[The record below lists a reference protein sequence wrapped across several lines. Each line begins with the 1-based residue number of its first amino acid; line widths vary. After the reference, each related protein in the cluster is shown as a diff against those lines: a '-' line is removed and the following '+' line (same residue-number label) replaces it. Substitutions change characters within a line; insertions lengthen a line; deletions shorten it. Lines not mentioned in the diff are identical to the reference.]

1 MRARHFVVY
10 EGDDLMAFSSE
21 EEQLRKFRNDEIAQ
35 HYFEVLRTLI
45 SKKSIF
51 AQNIG
56 LYDVAAYLGEI
67 FSGVGAEVTITRPI
81 RHHLS
86 WQNSRVQ
93 IQMRKQLFS
102 INTMIRFLR
111 IMISH
116 GQMNL
121 SV

>member
-1 MRARHFVVY
+1 MRARRFVVY

-56 LYDVAAYLGEI
+56 LYDVAAYLVR
-67 FSGVGAEVTITRPI
+67 FSLVLAQR
-81 RHHLS
+81 
-86 WQNSRVQ
+86 
-93 IQMRKQLFS
+93 
-102 INTMIRFLR
+102 
-111 IMISH
+111 
-116 GQMNL
+116 
-121 SV
+121 

>member
-51 AQNIG
+51 AQI
-56 LYDVAAYLGEI
+56 LVSMTWLLTLVR
-67 FSGVGAEVTITRPI
+67 FSLV
-81 RHHLS
+81 L
-86 WQNSRVQ
+86 VQ
-93 IQMRKQLFS
+93 R
-102 INTMIRFLR
+102 
-111 IMISH
+111 
-116 GQMNL
+116 
-121 SV
+121 

>member
-1 MRARHFVVY
+1 
-10 EGDDLMAFSSE
+10 MAFSSE

-67 FSGVGAEVTITRPI
+67 FSGVGAEG
-81 RHHLS
+81 
-86 WQNSRVQ
+86 
-93 IQMRKQLFS
+93 
-102 INTMIRFLR
+102 
-111 IMISH
+111 IMISKIQKTFSRNNSFNPRPVSPSSSR
-116 GQMNL
+116 GAIGTFAKTKAFPIGMTAQIIANIFQL
-121 SV
+121 SIPAA

>member
-51 AQNIG
+51 AQNIVSMTW
-56 LYDVAAYLGEI
+56 LLTLVR
-67 FSGVGAEVTITRPI
+67 FSLV
-81 RHHLS
+81 L
-86 WQNSRVQ
+86 VQ
-93 IQMRKQLFS
+93 R
-102 INTMIRFLR
+102 
-111 IMISH
+111 
-116 GQMNL
+116 
-121 SV
+121 

>member
-1 MRARHFVVY
+1 
-10 EGDDLMAFSSE
+10 MAFSSE
-21 EEQLRKFRNDEIAQ
+21 EEQLQKFSNDETAQ

-67 FSGVGAEVTITRPI
+67 FSGVGAEVTIDETYT
-81 RHHLS
+81 
-86 WQNSRVQ
+86 
-93 IQMRKQLFS
+93 

-116 GQMNL
+116 GQMTL

>member
-67 FSGVGAEVTITRPI
+67 FSGVGAEVTIDETYTAPFV
-81 RHHLS
+81 LA
-86 WQNSRVQ
+86 NLRVQ

-102 INTMIRFLR
+102 TNTMIRFLR

-116 GQMNL
+116 GQMSL

>member
-1 MRARHFVVY
+1 
-10 EGDDLMAFSSE
+10 MAFSSE

-67 FSGVGAEVTITRPI
+67 FSGVGAEGTIDETHTAPFV
-81 RHHLS
+81 LAK
-86 WQNSRVQ
+86 VQ

-116 GQMNL
+116 GQMTL

>member
-1 MRARHFVVY
+1 
-10 EGDDLMAFSSE
+10 MAFSSE

-67 FSGVGAEVTITRPI
+67 FSGVGAEVTIDETYTAPFV
-81 RHHLS
+81 LA
-86 WQNSRVQ
+86 NSRVQ